1 MPKLVHP
8 AHMTY
13 NSMIDSIYSV
23 GHRIGKDSF
32 VRQQRATVSR
42 IDSRPYPAGIT
53 PCRTMVLCG
62 REDVFAPLEVHTEMA
77 AAIPGSKLVVIDECG
92 HLSRMAQPK
101 LVFDAM
107 RGWLRTI
114 AYPAHTRFPVPW
126 G

>member
-8 AHMTY
+8 SHMTY

-53 PCRTMVLCG
+53 PRRTMVLCG
-62 REDVFAPLEVHTEMA
+62 REDVLKPLEVHTEMV

-101 LVFDAM
+101 LVSDAM
-107 RGWLRTI
+107 RGWLRSI
-114 AYPAHTRFPVPW
+114 AYPAHTSFPVPS